1 MNETNNHTPP
11 PCKLNGRSLIIIDYC
26 IFQGGLSSWDDYPY
40 CCGAVDKKPVD
51 NCDPCP
57 APGYNTSQ
65 CGPPVPYCNMTQSC
79 VAKLDKNKFVKGL
92 KVGSWKAIDKVCS
105 L

>member
-1 MNETNNHTPP
+1 M
-11 PCKLNGRSLIIIDYC
+11 
-26 IFQGGLSSWDDYPY
+26 SSWDDYPY